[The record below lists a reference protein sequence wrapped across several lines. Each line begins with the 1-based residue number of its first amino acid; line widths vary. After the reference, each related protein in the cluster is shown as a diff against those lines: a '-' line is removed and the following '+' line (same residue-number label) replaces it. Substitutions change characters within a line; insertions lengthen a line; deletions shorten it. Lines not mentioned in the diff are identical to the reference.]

1 MENFYFQV
9 NLINFNMLP
18 TKLWITKTYSP
29 TNCFVISTVTLKKKH
44 HLQQCEDY
52 ITCFIII
59 FLISASNRVCRTAG
73 SSANWQTKAE
83 GSMHWMLSIKER
95 WFINLYCQHLNFALL
110 TTMVCSS
117 FPVFK
122 NQDHYRNLAVSFS
135 CITIILSKN
144 S

>member
-1 MENFYFQV
+1 M
-9 NLINFNMLP
+9 NFNMPP

-29 TNCFVISTVTLKKKH
+29 TNCFVISTVTLKKNTSSTAVRRLH
-44 HLQQCEDY
+44 YLFY
-52 ITCFIII
+52 YFIF

-73 SSANWQTKAE
+73 SSANWQKKAE

-110 TTMVCSS
+110 TTMVYSS

-122 NQDHYRNLAVSFS
+122 NKDHYRNLAVSFS
-135 CITIILSKN
+135 CITIILTKN